1 MQFLCCFGVV
11 CEFIVTRMMLCALIV
26 EMQVGVVLQPLDAT
40 FWLDAY
46 LVQRL
51 LFRNLVLDCIECGL
65 RILLLVV
72 GCGFDRCEFV
82 IAMVV
87 CVFEDN
93 AGQQVVVS
101 GFGLMFCVEAPLN
114 LYLGLFGLWSV
125 KGQVWYQ
132 VCVLVSVASMLEG
145 FAQCVRWGIQ
155 FVIDFVLAGFTL
167 TVLLCCSNALCGVFV
182 RILIC
187 LQCSSSCGAYGFD
200 VVSLRVALCYLYIVY
215 VVYMQLEDCCGSY
228 SSVYRILV
236 CCGGGLV
243 PYEYFCSILAC
254 REVVYNHAQSGTV
267 VCVHL
272 YFLRLSS
279 VIVNVVYFILFAKLI
294 VVLVGRAKTRVVT
307 IVGSIARMCFS
318 LLAGGSIEVVWAFYM
333 LGCVVFLRFVGLY
346 LFDDYGLVIRFLRSV
361 VVKWDVMGLFSFASF
376 CFDTITGGLDLWYL
390 FVYVTLHVSFADVW
404 FALVMVGYVRCLMVI
419 ESTLLELVFRG
430 EVFGVRCDSEFAGL
444 VYILCMLRFVQCAGV
459 VLLLWTIYNLAKDC
473 LLVGLIYVINA
484 REIRFVHCFTWLCD
498 AFVCFCVTL
507 RILDVYG
514 CVVWCEIYLVD
525 EQLYIRFTQRFT
537 VWDRFCLRL
546 GVLIICFA
554 GGLQLLVC
562 ALDSC
567 YVHFR
572 MVILQRD
579 VQVRPLTAVHILEV
593 NEGMEVSLQFD
604 SAWMTAEVYA
614 VYGFDAVMC
623 YIMLRGSGMIV
634 ENCASGDVCYCMLDV
649 GLGLMLCFVGYVGQ
663 YFGVCGG
670 FNLNLQVLTLV
681 NVYVYRLRYKQCM
694 SYRRVLEGVVGIFV
708 INLSCEIY
716 FLARCLRW
724 LRAFQLRLYCEH
736 CFLMVCFIVFGSDNL
751 TAFVAGLMW
760 VTVEHLS
767 GLSMFMMCLQV
778 FNFACSCSSCI
789 RFTLLVFTWVFV
801 ITDFKCISYIRDFLI
816 VFIVVIT
823 DSALCSLICSVVEKM
838 FPFMVVHFATIFSF
852 SLVLTPALL
861 IELCTLLVFLMR
873 DCFGYGDS
881 GMLDVFVNTLLV
893 VRILLY
899 VSGTLG
905 FVRLCILHLY
915 LVYLVLRNYWLLVYS
930 SFHVGFIVVVVQV
943 NCGFVLLVMSWMVN
957 AYCDVLACVF
967 GDKLRRCSMRGCLV
981 HYVDVT
987 NLPGLLRATDSLAV
1001 SEGVG
1006 SVSRAVSFSLGFT
1019 YAANWLIV
1027 GLCFSRLGCCVM
1039 LVNFVG
1045 FDCYVFGR
1053 ISGCHSGLVCCI
1065 AIRFF
1070 NVLDGM
1076 RVGIPVC
1083 FVGFG
1088 LHCTCVE
1095 LFMYLD
1101 ALRFGCESV
1110 VWVTRFMVIVT
1121 YYIFVVELIMGVA
1134 GVGLSVNLCVLSL
1147 LPCFPYK
1154 LIEPMLQLDGSC
1166 LFVCVAGF
1174 CIYHD
1179 FEVGGL
1185 LDCLPF
1191 VFNCCVARERVY
1203 FVCLQ
1208 CLFIGV

>member
-200 VVSLRVALCYLYIVY
+200 VSGMHTGNCAGCKFEGCFVLLIWRTVGDLCGLMCVVVADLCRMSML
-215 VVYMQLEDCCGSY
+215 
-228 SSVYRILV
+228 
-236 CCGGGLV
+236 
-243 PYEYFCSILAC
+243 FCSILAC

-294 VVLVGRAKTRVVT
+294 VASFSGSRENASVVT

-333 LGCVVFLRFVGLY
+333 LGCGLY

-390 FVYVTLHVSFADVW
+390 FVYVTLHVVSFADVW

-649 GLGLMLCFVGYVGQ
+649 GLGLMLCFGGLRGPILWCLWLLVSGFMKLVV
-663 YFGVCGG
+663 FLRPRCCG

-760 VTVEHLS
+760 VTVEHLIYVI
-767 GLSMFMMCLQV
+767 LACCDFLLCLQLQV

-861 IELCTLLVFLMR
+861 IELCTLLVFFGEIR
-873 DCFGYGDS
+873 DCS
-881 GMLDVFVNTLLV
+881 VLV
-893 VRILLY
+893 
-899 VSGTLG
+899 S
-905 FVRLCILHLY
+905 
-915 LVYLVLRNYWLLVYS
+915 
-930 SFHVGFIVVVVQV
+930 
-943 NCGFVLLVMSWMVN
+943 
-957 AYCDVLACVF
+957 
-967 GDKLRRCSMRGCLV
+967 
-981 HYVDVT
+981 
-987 NLPGLLRATDSLAV
+987 
-1001 SEGVG
+1001 
-1006 SVSRAVSFSLGFT
+1006 
-1019 YAANWLIV
+1019 
-1027 GLCFSRLGCCVM
+1027 
-1039 LVNFVG
+1039 
-1045 FDCYVFGR
+1045 
-1053 ISGCHSGLVCCI
+1053 
-1065 AIRFF
+1065 
-1070 NVLDGM
+1070 
-1076 RVGIPVC
+1076 
-1083 FVGFG
+1083 
-1088 LHCTCVE
+1088 
-1095 LFMYLD
+1095 
-1101 ALRFGCESV
+1101 
-1110 VWVTRFMVIVT
+1110 
-1121 YYIFVVELIMGVA
+1121 
-1134 GVGLSVNLCVLSL
+1134 
-1147 LPCFPYK
+1147 
-1154 LIEPMLQLDGSC
+1154 
-1166 LFVCVAGF
+1166 
-1174 CIYHD
+1174 
-1179 FEVGGL
+1179 
-1185 LDCLPF
+1185 
-1191 VFNCCVARERVY
+1191 
-1203 FVCLQ
+1203 
-1208 CLFIGV
+1208 